1 MHLGVQFVLENV
13 EIIGGS
19 DGDDVLSRVPRRV
32 EDLLGKVQAVYADVV
47 LATLSSGG
55 ADPPRLED
63 GPGFAALSRRFQGHV
78 ALGVPVE
85 HAEEVVVGSC
95 HDDTDE
101 QNRERIS
108 CCAPFITHNN
118 HLEIS

>member
-1 MHLGVQFVLENV
+1 MYPQLFLSVHLGVQFVLENV

-32 EDLLGKVQAVYADVV
+32 EDLLGKVQAVHADVV
-47 LATLSSGG
+47 LAALSSGG
-55 ADPPRLED
+55 ADPPRFED
-63 GPGFAALSRRFQGHV
+63 GPGFAALPRRFQGHV

-85 HAEEVVVGSC
+85 HAEEIVVGSC

-101 QNRERIS
+101 QNR
-108 CCAPFITHNN
+108 
-118 HLEIS
+118 